1 MNKDLFLIKIK
12 GCTYSKLSSILIN
25 NSIYYESLN
34 IKDDFICLKT
44 DYDSYKYLKL
54 LLGDVTILRYYGLN
68 GFKFFLKTH
77 YILIISFLLTYLM
90 LIILSNV
97 IFSIEIVTN
106 NNDLKHVI
114 NIYLEENNIKKYKFA
129 KSNHELNKIKE
140 SILENNKSTL
150 EWIEIERVGTK
161 YVVNLTERV
170 INEEKTDN
178 TPKDIVASKDALIMY
193 IVNKN
198 GTAIKEVNELV
209 KKGDII
215 ISGNIL
221 RGEDVIDM
229 VEARGEIYGEVWYTV
244 TTTVP
249 YEFTEY
255 VKTGEVVNHIYLD
268 LFGTK
273 ITLMGKYDTNMSLNE
288 TTTLIDKPYLF
299 FKVIKERME
308 LYKYKTYKLTKEEA
322 KKEAL
327 KRSDKAVTN
336 KLDMDEYILDKKV
349 LKINEYSSK
358 IEIEV
363 FYKVYEN
370 IGVSKE
376 LTIIEEPKGE

>member
-1 MNKDLFLIKIK
+1 MNKDLLLIKIK
-12 GCTYSKLSSILIN
+12 GCAYSKLSSILIN

-68 GFKFFLKTH
+68 GFKVFLKTH

-106 NNDLKHVI
+106 NNELKHVI

-178 TPKDIVASKDALIMY
+178 VPKDIVASKDALIMY

-198 GTAIKEVNELV
+198 GTAVKEANELV

-221 RGEDVIDM
+221 RGEDVIDT

-268 LFGTK
+268 LFGAK

-336 KLDMDEYILDKKV
+336 KLDMDEYIIDKKV

>member
-1 MNKDLFLIKIK
+1 MNKDLLLIKIK

-336 KLDMDEYILDKKV
+336 KLDMDEYIIDKKV

>member
-54 LLGDVTILRYYGLN
+54 LLGNVTILRYYGLN